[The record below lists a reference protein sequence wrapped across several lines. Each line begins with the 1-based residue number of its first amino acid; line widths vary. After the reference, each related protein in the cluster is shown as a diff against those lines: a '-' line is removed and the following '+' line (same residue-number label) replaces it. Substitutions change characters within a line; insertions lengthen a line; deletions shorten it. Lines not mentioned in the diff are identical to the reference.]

1 MASEDIDF
9 LFTNISVEET
19 IDISVLFF
27 CNLFNLVTKESC
39 YMIKNRLYRQ
49 IDGVAVGSPLS
60 TTMTWKK
67 KTQVFATIGTF
78 WWLMEIYLTNDSCR
92 LT

>member
-39 YMIKNRLYRQ
+39 YMIKNKLYRQ
-49 IDGVAVGSPLS
+49 
-60 TTMTWKK
+60 
-67 KTQVFATIGTF
+67 
-78 WWLMEIYLTNDSCR
+78 
-92 LT
+92 

>member
-39 YMIKNRLYRQ
+39 YMIKNKLYRQ
-49 IDGVAVGSPLS
+49 IDGVVVGSPLS

-67 KTQVFATIGTF
+67 KNTGIRYYWDF
-78 WWLMEIYLTNDSCR
+78 LMTNGDIFNKW
-92 LT
+92 

>member
-39 YMIKNRLYRQ
+39 YMIKNKFYRQ
-49 IDGVAVGSPLS
+49 IDGVAVGSPLR
-60 TTMTWKK
+60 TTLTWKK
-67 KTQVFATIGTF
+67 K
-78 WWLMEIYLTNDSCR
+78 WLK
-92 LT
+92 